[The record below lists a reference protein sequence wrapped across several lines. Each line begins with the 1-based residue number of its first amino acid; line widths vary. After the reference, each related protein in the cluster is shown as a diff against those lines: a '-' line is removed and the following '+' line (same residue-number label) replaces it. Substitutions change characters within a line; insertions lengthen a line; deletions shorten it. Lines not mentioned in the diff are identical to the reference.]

1 MLLIAVAAIGCSKS
15 EVTADDMAKVRKDF
29 SQENYEKAMIA
40 AGKGAELEKE
50 KAAAASRGDQ

>member
-1 MLLIAVAAIGCSKS
+1 
-15 EVTADDMAKVRKDF
+15 MAKARQEM

-50 KAAAASRGDQ
+50 KAAAASRGGDR